1 MKKRVFILLIVLAA
15 FSKTSFAEIIETQS
29 EEGNFLIK
37 AQTEP
42 DHTIVG
48 NTIVTLTVVD
58 VRSRNPV
65 EGVRIEAVPWMT
77 IHGHGSSKK
86 TRVKEKG
93 KGIYAVEDVF
103 FTMAGDWDLL
113 ITLRKDAIEDKA
125 IVTFKNVKK

>member
-15 FSKTSFAEIIETQS
+15 FSKTSVAEIVETRS
-29 EEGNFLIK
+29 EEGKFLIK

-42 DHTIVG
+42 DHPIVG
-48 NTIVTLTVVD
+48 NNVVTLTLLD

-86 TRVKEKG
+86 AWVTEKG
-93 KGIYAVEDVF
+93 KGVYVVEDVF

-113 ITLRKDAIEDKA
+113 ITLRKDKIEDKA